1 MKCILLCAGYSMDE
15 NLKLKETA
23 SSLVEIN
30 GKPLINYTIHELES
44 IDEINEI
51 LVITNG
57 VYYSKFI
64 EWQSK
69 YNFPKKIKVINDNT
83 TSSEAKLGAIGDIRY
98 AINSENINE
107 DIMVLA
113 GDIYFDFSLKHFV
126 KKYHDNAASTI
137 AGFVSLDQTDL
148 SKYGVIEAQDG
159 IVVGMQE
166 KPQNPKGN
174 IISLAAY
181 IYPREVL
188 RDFEYYLSEG
198 NKTTY
203 PGYFIEYLYSIK
215 PVYVY
220 EIVGNYYDVKSLH
233 SIQILEQRLDAVV

>member
-15 NLKLKETA
+15 NLKLRETA
-23 SSLVEIN
+23 SSLIEIHEQ
-30 GKPLINYTIHELES
+30 PLINYTIHSLEEIEE
-44 IDEINEI
+44 IDDIF
-51 LVITNG
+51 VITNG

-64 EWQSK
+64 EWQNK
-69 YNFPKKIKVINDNT
+69 YHFQKNIKVINDNT
-83 TSSEAKLGAIGDIRY
+83 TSSDAKLGAIGDIRY
-98 AINSENINE
+98 AINSENIDE

-126 KKYHDNAASTI
+126 KKYHDNGASTI
-137 AGFVSLDQTDL
+137 AGIASLNQSDL
-148 SKYGVIEAQDG
+148 SKYGVIENENG
-159 IVVGMQE
+159 IVVGMQQ

-181 IYPREVL
+181 IYPRDVL

-203 PGYFIEYLYSIK
+203 PGYFVEYLYNIK

-220 EIVGNYYDVKSLH
+220 EIVGNYYDVKSLQ
-233 SIQILEQRLDAVV
+233 SIQLLAQRLDNKV

>member
-15 NLKLKETA
+15 NLKEKETA
-23 SSLVEIN
+23 SSLVEIH
-30 GKPLINYTIHELES
+30 GKPLINYTIQELEEIEE
-44 IDEINEI
+44 IDEIF
-51 LVITNG
+51 VITNG
-57 VYYSKFI
+57 LYYPKFEEWKDKYSFSKR
-64 EWQSK
+64 
-69 YNFPKKIKVINDNT
+69 IKVINDNT

-98 AINSENINE
+98 TINSENIDE
-107 DIMVLA
+107 DIIVLA

-126 KKYHDNAASTI
+126 KKYYDNQASTI
-137 AGFVSLDQTDL
+137 ACIASLNQNDL
-148 SKYGVIEAQDG
+148 SKYGVIEEQDG
-159 IVVGMQE
+159 IVIGMQE

-174 IISLAAY
+174 LISLAAY

-203 PGYFIEYLYSIK
+203 PGYFVEYLYNLK

-233 SIQILEQRLDAVV
+233 SIQLLEQRLDNKV